1 MNANV
6 PTCPRCGAVVT
17 NPAAGVCSF
26 CGSAVAAA
34 PPAYGAPPPAYGVQP
49 YGYGGGAPSPYGSP
63 QAQAGSP
70 YGQPPQG
77 YAPYGGQPGYGY
89 PPAQGGYPPQN
100 PYGYPGGSS
109 FVVQQ
114 SRFGWLSSGW
124 GIYWMIR
131 LGIALVVIAIAGIA
145 ACVNMLNQ

>member
-1 MNANV
+1 MNANG

-17 NPAAGVCSF
+17 NPASGVCSF
-26 CGSAVAAA
+26 CGSAVSAQAQ
-34 PPAYGAPPPAYGVQP
+34 GQGQGFGVPQ
-49 YGYGGGAPSPYGSP
+49 YGYGGSAPSPYGSP
-63 QAQAGSP
+63 PAQAGSP
-70 YGQPPQG
+70 YGQPPQ
-77 YAPYGGQPGYGY
+77 PYGQYGAQPGYGY
-89 PPAQGGYPPQN
+89 PAQPGYPPQN

-114 SRFGWLSSGW
+114 PRSSWFTSGW

-131 LGIALVVIAIAGIA
+131 LGIAVVVIAIAGIA